1 MRQDII
7 HRIVRIV
14 SFVLFRVIFFLF
26 TRQHV
31 QGKENVPE
39 HGSVV
44 VVANH
49 LSYADQYLL
58 TIAIKREMTFMA
70 KEDLF
75 RNRVRR
81 FLIEAFGAI
90 PVRQGAV
97 NWGAL
102 KQVHQVLDDGL
113 AMFMFPEGSRSKNA
127 QLQPAF
133 SGSALIALHNN
144 APVLPVGISG
154 MEVAEKGFLWV
165 MFHRPRVAVNIG
177 RPFYLSTPEGKLDKK
192 QLKELSDDIME
203 HIAELLPPEYRGYYA
218 NRQRD

>member
-1 MRQDII
+1 M
-7 HRIVRIV
+7 
-14 SFVLFRVIFFLF
+14 IFFLF
-26 TRQHV
+26 TRQCI
-31 QGKENVPE
+31 QGKENIPE
-39 HGSVV
+39 HGALV

-58 TIAIKREMTFMA
+58 TIAIKREMIFMA

-75 RNRVRR
+75 RNRVKR
-81 FLIEAFGAI
+81 FLIETFGAI
-90 PVRQGAV
+90 PVKRGAV
-97 NWGAL
+97 NREAL
-102 KQVHQVLDDGL
+102 KQVHQVLDKGL

-144 APVLPVGISG
+144 APILPTAITG

-165 MFHRPRVAVNIG
+165 MLHRPRVAVNIG
-177 RPFYLSTPEGKLDKK
+177 RPFYLSKPEGILDKK
-192 QLKELSDDIME
+192 QLKDLSDDIME

-218 NRQRD
+218 NRQRE

>member
-7 HRIVRIV
+7 HRIARIV
-14 SFVLFRVIFFLF
+14 SFALFRVIFFLF
-26 TRQHV
+26 TRQCI
-31 QGKENVPE
+31 QGKENIPE
-39 HGSVV
+39 HGALV

-58 TIAIKREMTFMA
+58 TIAIKREMIFMA

-75 RNRVRR
+75 RNRVKR
-81 FLIEAFGAI
+81 FLIETFGAI
-90 PVRQGAV
+90 PVKRGAV
-97 NWGAL
+97 NREAL
-102 KQVHQVLDDGL
+102 KQVHQVLDKGL

-144 APVLPVGISG
+144 APILPTAITG

-165 MFHRPRVAVNIG
+165 MLHRPRVAVNIG
-177 RPFYLSTPEGKLDKK
+177 RPFYLSKPEGILDKK
-192 QLKELSDDIME
+192 QLKDLSDDIME

-218 NRQRD
+218 NRQRE

>member
-7 HRIVRIV
+7 HRIARIV
-14 SFVLFRVIFFLF
+14 SLVLFRVIFFLF

-31 QGKENVPE
+31 QGEENIPE
-39 HGSVV
+39 HGALV

-58 TIAIKREMTFMA
+58 TIAIKREMIFMA

-75 RNRVRR
+75 SNRVKR
-81 FLIEAFGAI
+81 FLIETFGAI
-90 PVRQGAV
+90 PVRRGAV
-97 NWGAL
+97 NREAL
-102 KQVHQVLDDGL
+102 KQVHQVLDKGL

-144 APVLPVGISG
+144 APILPAAITG
-154 MEVAEKGFLWV
+154 MEVAEKGFLRV

-177 RPFYLSTPEGKLDKK
+177 RPFYLPTPEGTLDKK

-218 NRQRD
+218 KRQND

>member
-7 HRIVRIV
+7 HRIARIV
-14 SFVLFRVIFFLF
+14 SFVLFRVIFFLA
-26 TRQHV
+26 TRRHI

-39 HGSVV
+39 HGPVV

-58 TIAIKREMTFMA
+58 IIAIEREMIFMA
-70 KEDLF
+70 KEEPF

-90 PVRQGAV
+90 PVRRGAA
-97 NWGAL
+97 NRGAL
-102 KQVHQVLDDGL
+102 RQVHQVLDNGL

-133 SGSALIALHNN
+133 PGSALIALHNN
-144 APVLPVGISG
+144 APILPVGISG
-154 MEVAEKGFLWV
+154 MEVAEKGFRWV
-165 MFHRPRVAVNIG
+165 MLHRPKVTVNIG
-177 RPFYLSTPEGKLDKK
+177 RPFYLSTPEGTLDKK
-192 QLKELSDDIME
+192 QLEELSDDIME
-203 HIAELLPPEYRGYYA
+203 HIAELLPPEYRGYYTT
-218 NRQRD
+218 RQRG

>member
-1 MRQDII
+1 M
-7 HRIVRIV
+7 VRIV
-14 SFVLFRVIFFLF
+14 AYVLFRVIFSLF
-26 TRQHV
+26 THQHV

-39 HGSVV
+39 HGPVV

-58 TIAIKREMTFMA
+58 ITAIKREMIFMA

-75 RNRVRR
+75 RNRVMR

-90 PVRQGAV
+90 PVRRGAM

-144 APVLPVGISG
+144 VPILPVGING

-192 QLKELSDDIME
+192 QLKDLSDDIME